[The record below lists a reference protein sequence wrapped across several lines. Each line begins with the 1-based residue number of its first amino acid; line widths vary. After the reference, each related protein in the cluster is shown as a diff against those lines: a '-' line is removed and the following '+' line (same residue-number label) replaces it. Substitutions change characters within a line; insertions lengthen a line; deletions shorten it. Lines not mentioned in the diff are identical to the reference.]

1 MLLGKGKMTERL
13 ILLYSRD
20 EIARRVH
27 ELARIISAHYADKD
41 LVLIGILRGAL
52 VFLTDLTRHLTIPAA
67 VDFIGAASYGYHS
80 KSSGQIQITKELQI
94 PIRGRDV
101 LLASEGCAPGWELH
115 NCTRTRVGV

>member
-1 MLLGKGKMTERL
+1 MQLGKGKMTERL

-41 LVLIGILRGAL
+41 LVLIGILRGAF

-80 KSSGQIQITKELQI
+80 KSSGQIQITRSSLEDGMSCWRRK
-94 PIRGRDV
+94 GV
-101 LLASEGCAPGWELH
+101 LLAGSCTIAPVPE
-115 NCTRTRVGV
+115 